1 MDDCLIQISSPDDIR
16 NIRSQFPIL
25 CSSVYG
31 KPLVYL
37 DNGATTQKPNVV
49 IDAMNDYYRSLNSN
63 VHRGVHYLSG
73 QATDAFEAVRKKVQ
87 HLIHAAKEKEIIYT
101 SGTTGAVNLLASSF
115 GKKFIHAGDAILISS
130 IEHHSNIV
138 PWQMIAQERGASVKV
153 IPVFDN
159 GDLDISALNT
169 LLDDVKIVAV
179 NYVSNAL
186 GTVNPIQEMIAKAH
200 ARNIP
205 VFVDAAQAV
214 QHMKIDVQALDVDFL
229 AFSGHKM
236 FGPTGIG
243 VLYGKEKWLEEM
255 PPYMGGGEM
264 IKTVTFEKTTYNE
277 LPFKFEAG
285 TPAIAEVIGLGA
297 AIDFIQSIGIDQI
310 QNREETLVKYAVN
323 KLSKFEGLRFIGEPK
338 KRAGVVSFLIG
349 NHHPFDIGEILD
361 KQGIAVRTGHHCAEP
376 LMNIFK
382 IPGTV
387 RASFAFYNT
396 EAEVDKLIVGLKK
409 AVSMLG

>member
-1 MDDCLIQISSPDDIR
+1 MVDQAINISTPEDIR
-16 NIRSQFPIL
+16 NIRSRFPVLNI
-25 CSSVYG
+25 SVYG

-37 DNGATTQKPNVV
+37 DNGATTQKPDVV
-49 IDAMNDYYRSLNSN
+49 IEAMDDYYRRLNSN

-73 QATDAFEAVRKKVQ
+73 KATDEFEAVRKKVQ
-87 HLIHAAKEKEIIYT
+87 HFINAAEEKEIIYT
-101 SGTTGAVNLLASSF
+101 SGTTGAVNLVATSF
-115 GKKFIHAGDAILISS
+115 GKRFINAGDAILISS

-138 PWQMIAQERGASVKV
+138 PWQIMAEERGAALKV
-153 IPVFDN
+153 IPMLSN
-159 GDLDISALNT
+159 GELDISDLDAL
-169 LLDDVKIVAV
+169 LKDVKIVSL

-186 GTVNPIQEMIAKAH
+186 GTVNPIQHIIERAH
-200 ARNIP
+200 AKNIP
-205 VFVDAAQAV
+205 VFVDAAQAI
-214 QHMKIDVQALDVDFL
+214 QHMLIDVQELDVDFL

-243 VLYGKEKWLEEM
+243 VLYGKEKWLNQM
-255 PPYMGGGEM
+255 PPYMSGGEM
-264 IKTVTFEKTTYNE
+264 IKTVTFEKTTYND

-297 AIDFIQSIGIDQI
+297 AIDFIQSIGIENI
-310 QNREETLVKYAVN
+310 QKREEALVAYAVN
-323 KLSKFEGLRFIGEPK
+323 ALKQIDGLRFIGEPK
-338 KRAGVVSFLIG
+338 KRAGVISFLIG
-349 NHHPFDIGEILD
+349 THHPFDIGEILD

-396 EAEVDKLIVGLKK
+396 EEEIDQLVAGLKK
-409 AVSMLG
+409 ALALLG